1 MVVLIRFAGNNT
13 LSFLH
18 PYCFLEYLF
27 KYFSVSILFHMAT
40 KIFTL
45 RSVYIVS
52 LFLIIL
58 GFDCPISKGQS
69 ITELRKLWQ
78 SNNLAS
84 LENQKDKLVSSADFY
99 KYAQIRDNEFTEYLM
114 ETWNDYPIFA
124 GLSDGNLKQPL
135 QEPIFNNSDF
145 VMNPPENLPYW
156 KQEVSD
162 YNAMNQCKMIPGIR
176 KPESKAFNPVSGI
189 FRFYDQPININ
200 YDKLLALSK
209 INAVSEGSVSEF
221 WKSFSLSNSN
231 NLVDQLMNYRDLLGL
246 GDWGYFQLVK
256 ATSNFIFSDSQLNSD
271 LLTWAL
277 MIRSGYDVRLA
288 FNQRC
293 VTILFPSENM
303 IFSRQFIVIAQK
315 RFYLDREMNSQL
327 LVTCQK
333 SFPENVRT
341 FDLEFYKALNFNSKL
356 KSQKILFQWNNK
368 NYQFI
373 LRSNPSAVQFYNDY
387 PNTEPAIYFRAP
399 VSSTL
404 KEDLLEQFYPLLS
417 KMSKTEAVS
426 FLQHFVQKAFKYISD
441 NKKDELNLHRFTD
454 QIVYSKLGDDRGK
467 SVLFSWLVR
476 ILLQSPI
483 VGIQFPGYF
492 STAISFDEPLD
503 IDFYYF
509 NKKKYYLTDPTL
521 REAPIGV
528 TLPELSG
535 QTPHLFNLSNYYLAS
550 NKARRI
556 WELASKLG
564 AKHGGSLP
572 DIIFDQQE
580 NALITGYFTNKSSY
594 LPFIARFSPDN
605 SLQWIRKFEGDG
617 KAVAFAI
624 TKSNEDEIY
633 IAGSFSGK
641 LMMDGIELQSGI
653 DETDLFFAQFNQNGE
668 LIWMNKA
675 EGINSSLHNESLAFM
690 VEFDRSGENISTQ
703 WSNEDER
710 NIKESFGETKDHK
723 LYFIGS
729 RNSTPGMVSLSWIAN
744 KSDIS
749 DAIYKEYKLLIDSK
763 CHPKVAGII
772 SVMKILQKTESEVTG
787 IQLQKLITQ
796 YSQSFPVKNPWLFKE
811 IGMIQRVKNENG
823 NILIRTIEG
832 KPLIFNSIKME
843 DGARFSLS
851 FYGNGDLSIGI
862 VYGFHVMVKQMSL
875 PLNNL
880 VIDFSN
886 GNMILDYDLDHTI
899 KTIS

>member
-1 MVVLIRFAGNNT
+1 MV
-13 LSFLH
+13 
-18 PYCFLEYLF
+18 
-27 KYFSVSILFHMAT
+27 T
-40 KIFTL
+40 KIFTH
-45 RSVYIVS
+45 RSVCIFFQFVI
-52 LFLIIL
+52 FI
-58 GFDCPISKGQS
+58 GFDCQTSNGQS

-78 SNNLAS
+78 SNNLTS
-84 LENQKDKLVSSADFY
+84 FENQKDKLVSSADFY

-124 GLSDGNLKQPL
+124 GLSDGYLRQSR

-156 KQEVSD
+156 KQEVSA
-162 YNAMNQCKMIPGIR
+162 YNEMNQCKMIPGIR
-176 KPESKAFNPVSGI
+176 KPESEAFNPVNGI
-189 FRFYDQPININ
+189 FRFYDQPINIT
-200 YDKLLALSK
+200 YDKLLAFSK
-209 INAVSEGSVSEF
+209 INAISEDSVSEF
-221 WKSFSLSNSN
+221 WKSFSSSNSN

-256 ATSNFIFSDSQLNSD
+256 AASNYILSEKQLNAD

-288 FNQRC
+288 FNQSC
-293 VTILFPSENM
+293 VTILFPSEN
-303 IFSRQFIVIAQK
+303 IIYSRQFIVIGQK

-333 SFPENVRT
+333 PFPENVRT
-341 FDLEFYKALNFNSKL
+341 IDLEFYKTLNFNGKL
-356 KSQKILFQWNNK
+356 TEQKISYQWNKK
-368 NYQFI
+368 NYQFV
-373 LRSNPSAVQFYNDY
+373 LRTNPYAIQFYNDY
-387 PNTEPAIYFRAP
+387 PKTESAIYFRAP

-404 KEDLLEQFYPLLS
+404 KEDLFEQFYPLLS
-417 KMSKTEAVS
+417 KINKTEAVS
-426 FLQHFVQKAFKYISD
+426 FLQQFVQKEFKYISE
-441 NKKDELNLHRFTD
+441 NQTDELNLHRFAE
-454 QIVYSKLGDDRGK
+454 QIIDSKSGDDRSK

-476 ILLQSPI
+476 ILLRSPI

-503 IDFYYF
+503 VDFYYF
-509 NKKKYYLTDPTL
+509 NKKKYYITDPTF
-521 REAPIGV
+521 RNVPIGV

-535 QTPHLFNLSNYYLAS
+535 QTPKLIDLSYYYSAS
-550 NKARRI
+550 NKARKI

-564 AKHGGSLP
+564 AKRGGSMQ
-572 DIIFDQQE
+572 DVIFDQQE
-580 NALITGYFTNKSSY
+580 SALITGYFANKSSY
-594 LPFIARFSPDN
+594 FPFIARFSSDN

-624 TKSNEDEIY
+624 TKSNDDEIY

-675 EGINSSLHNESLAFM
+675 EGINTGLHNGSLAFM
-690 VEFDRSGENISTQ
+690 VKFDRSGEDISTQ

-710 NIKESFGETKDHK
+710 NLKTGFGDTKDHK

-729 RNSTPGMVSLSWIAN
+729 RNSTPGMISLSWIAN

-749 DAIYKEYKLLIDSK
+749 DEIYKEYKLLIGSK
-763 CHPKVAGII
+763 CQPKVAGII

-787 IQLQKLITQ
+787 IQLQKLITR
-796 YSQSFPVKNPWLFKE
+796 YNTSFPVDNSWLFKE
-811 IGMIQRVKNENG
+811 IGMIQQFKNENG
-823 NILIRTIEG
+823 NLLLRTIGG
-832 KPLIFNSIKME
+832 KPFMFNNIKAE
-843 DGARFSLS
+843 DGARFCLS
-851 FYGNGDLSIGI
+851 FYGNGDLSIEIISGI
-862 VYGFHVMVKQMSL
+862 HLVIKQLAL

-880 VIDFSN
+880 LIDFSN
-886 GNMILDYDLDHTI
+886 GNMILDYDIDHTL
-899 KTIS
+899 KTVSPGISKSPR

>member
-1 MVVLIRFAGNNT
+1 
-13 LSFLH
+13 
-18 PYCFLEYLF
+18 
-27 KYFSVSILFHMAT
+27 MAT
-40 KIFTL
+40 KIFSL

-52 LFLIIL
+52 LFVIII
-58 GFDCPISKGQS
+58 GFDCQTSNSQS

-84 LENQKDKLVSSADFY
+84 LENQKDKLVSNADFY

-114 ETWNDYPIFA
+114 ETWNDYPISV
-124 GLSDGNLKQPL
+124 GLSDGYLKQSR

-145 VMNPPENLPYW
+145 VMNSPENLPYW
-156 KQEVSD
+156 KQEGFD
-162 YNAMNQCKMIPGIR
+162 NNEMNQCKNIPGIR
-176 KPESKAFNPVSGI
+176 KPESEAFNPVNGI
-189 FRFYDQPININ
+189 FRFYDQPINIT

-209 INAVSEGSVSEF
+209 IRAVSEGSVSEF
-221 WKSFSLSNSN
+221 WKSFSLSNSY
-231 NLVDQLMNYRDLLGL
+231 NLIDQLINYRELLGL

-256 ATSNFIFSDSQLNSD
+256 AASKYIFSDDQLNAD

-288 FNQRC
+288 FNQSC
-293 VTILFPSENM
+293 VTILFPSENT
-303 IFSRQFIVIAQK
+303 IYSRQFVIIGQK

-333 SFPENVRT
+333 PFPDNFRMI
-341 FDLEFYKALNFNSKL
+341 DLEFYKALNFSGKL
-356 KSQKILFQWNNK
+356 TAQKISFLWNKK

-373 LRSNPSAVQFYNDY
+373 LRINPYAVQFYNDY
-387 PNTEPAIYFRAP
+387 PKTEPAIYFRAP

-404 KEDLLEQFYPLLS
+404 KEDLFEQLHPLLS
-417 KMSKTEAVS
+417 KMNKTEAAS
-426 FLQHFVQKAFKYISD
+426 FLQQFVQTEFKFTSE
-441 NKKDELNLHRFTD
+441 NQTDELNLHRFAEQVID
-454 QIVYSKLGDDRGK
+454 SKSGDERSK

-476 ILLQSPI
+476 ILLRSPI
-483 VGIQFPGYF
+483 VGIQFPGYY

-503 IDFYYF
+503 VDFYYF
-509 NKKKYYLTDPTL
+509 NKKKYYITDPTF
-521 REAPIGV
+521 RDAPIGV

-535 QTPHLFNLSNYYLAS
+535 QTPKLIDLSNYFSAS
-550 NKARRI
+550 SKARKI

-564 AKHGGSLP
+564 AKRGGSMQ
-572 DIIFDQQE
+572 DVIFDQQE
-580 NALITGYFTNKSSY
+580 RALITGYFTNKSY
-594 LPFIARFSPDN
+594 NYPFIARFAFDN

-624 TKSNEDEIY
+624 TKSNDDEIY

-641 LMMDGIELQSGI
+641 LMMDGIELQSRI

-668 LIWMNKA
+668 LIWMKKA

-710 NIKESFGETKDHK
+710 NIKTGFGDTKNHK
-723 LYFIGS
+723 LCFIGS
-729 RNSTPGMVSLSWIAN
+729 KNSTPGMISLSWIAN

-749 DAIYKEYKLLIDSK
+749 AEIYKEYKSLIGSK

-772 SVMKILQKTESEVTG
+772 SVMKILQNTESEVAG
-787 IQLQKLITQ
+787 IQLQKLISQ
-796 YSQSFPVKNPWLFKE
+796 YNIAFSNNKPWLFKE
-811 IGMIQRVKNENG
+811 IGMIQQFKNENG
-823 NILIRTIEG
+823 NLLLRTIGG
-832 KPLIFNSIKME
+832 KPLMFSNIKLD

-851 FYGNGDLSIGI
+851 FYGNGDLSLDI
-862 VYGFHVMVKQMSL
+862 VSGFYVIVKQLAL

-880 VIDFSN
+880 LFDFSN
-886 GNMILDYDLDHTI
+886 GNMILDYDIDHTL
-899 KTIS
+899 KTISPGI